1 MARSK
6 GRALLGFM
14 EEKEALGFLKSHCV
28 AEGKT
33 DDELLKEWKVA
44 RTAAEDLAG
53 AELSP
58 EILELDVVHKEYL
71 DALTKTPQFLESVGQ
86 MAWSFKLI
94 EIDKLI
100 CFQKYV
106 DTEYKGKKPEG
117 KEFSDMEKVI
127 EFCLPRDPTTR
138 LVGKVYND
146 AERSYTLFSAGQD
159 HRIIAPYETVD
170 LVTKRRLHGF
180 VVGWGSRLILVAKFK
195 DRFFLKNGY
204 HRVYELKKNHV
215 IHVPCILVDAT
226 NFVDTGAAKQGF
238 FPHDLLMSERPP
250 QFVHFFS
257 DAVSPAVQLR
267 PMTKVIRIRAEE
279 FPVFAETD
287 LPSIAEGVP
296 AATKIASVTIPGT
309 EYEDF
314 EIEKEGWNIYR
325 LSDGTLLKL
334 RQVLLTLKTDPS
346 TQSVM
351 PNFSNLLMA
360 VMPAPGLKG
369 QPSSEQYTPGEL
381 SNSVVE
387 KNMKCETVQET
398 ANEYRTKGGLKLILR
413 TSSVT
418 VDRTNKFDSTGYP
431 VYLVNTHLEIRIEQ
445 PIGQG

>member
-1 MARSK
+1 
-6 GRALLGFM
+6 
-14 EEKEALGFLKSHCV
+14 
-28 AEGKT
+28 
-33 DDELLKEWKVA
+33 
-44 RTAAEDLAG
+44 
-53 AELSP
+53 
-58 EILELDVVHKEYL
+58 
-71 DALTKTPQFLESVGQ
+71 
-86 MAWSFKLI
+86 
-94 EIDKLI
+94 
-100 CFQKYV
+100 
-106 DTEYKGKKPEG
+106 
-117 KEFSDMEKVI
+117 
-127 EFCLPRDPTTR
+127 
-138 LVGKVYND
+138 
-146 AERSYTLFSAGQD
+146 
-159 HRIIAPYETVD
+159 
-170 LVTKRRLHGF
+170 
-180 VVGWGSRLILVAKFK
+180 
-195 DRFFLKNGY
+195 
-204 HRVYELKKNHV
+204 
-215 IHVPCILVDAT
+215 
-226 NFVDTGAAKQGF
+226 
-238 FPHDLLMSERPP
+238 
-250 QFVHFFS
+250 
-257 DAVSPAVQLR
+257 
-267 PMTKVIRIRAEE
+267 MTKVIRIRAEE